1 MILLF
6 FFFWKGDWEKTFCPH
21 LTHRSLPVGDEISGR
36 HHPEGGCP
44 EPSVDGERLEPGLVA
59 ALHLGVA
66 QSTGGVHVTDVGRRH
81 QGLDKVLLL
90 QRLKG
95 DHVHAHLAAVVAA
108 GEPVPAGV
116 AQRRLVARPGDPV
129 ALAAEREVADCKKFI
144 LCFPRKY
151 VF

>member
-1 MILLF
+1 M
-6 FFFWKGDWEKTFCPH
+6 
-21 LTHRSLPVGDEISGR
+21 
-36 HHPEGGCP
+36 
-44 EPSVDGERLEPGLVA
+44 
-59 ALHLGVA
+59 
-66 QSTGGVHVTDVGRRH
+66 HVTDVGGRH

-129 ALAAEREVADCKKFI
+129 ALAAEREVADCKKKKTNLFYFLLSKKKENKRFLVLFSFI
-144 LCFPRKY
+144 LVLPFCFLCAQRLASGRQTVPLHPG
-151 VF
+151 